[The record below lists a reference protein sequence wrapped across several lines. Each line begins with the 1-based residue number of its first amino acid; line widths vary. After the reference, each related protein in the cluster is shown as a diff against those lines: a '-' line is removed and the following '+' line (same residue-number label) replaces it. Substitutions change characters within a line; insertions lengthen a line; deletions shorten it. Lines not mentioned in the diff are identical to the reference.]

1 LVAVVQQRV
10 LVVLH
15 HHLVVLVL
23 RQYQLQAV
31 VVAEVGTLQ
40 DLPVVLAE
48 VQVVML
54 QAVQE
59 QAQRVI
65 LVVIHL

>member
-1 LVAVVQQRV
+1 M
-10 LVVLH
+10 VLH
-15 HHLVVLVL
+15 HHLAALVSQ
-23 RQYQLQAV
+23 QYQLQVA

-40 DLPVVLAE
+40 DLPVVPAE
-48 VQVVML
+48 VQVVTML
-54 QAVQE
+54 AAQE

>member
-1 LVAVVQQRV
+1 LVVVVQQRV

-23 RQYQLQAV
+23 QQYQLQAV

-40 DLPVVLAE
+40 DLPVVPAE
-48 VQVVML
+48 VQVVTML
-54 QAVQE
+54 AAQE